1 MNEIYNYPFDW
12 DFIDDSGNL
21 ISISQQQNQGI
32 DKETM
37 QNAID
42 TSLDTI
48 HLTGEDL
55 IYTLTVNGKTA
66 GQIVI
71 PKDQFLKD
79 IQYNQ
84 ETKSLEF
91 IFETENGVKNITINL
106 NDLIDIYEAG
116 NGIDLEN
123 GKFNI
128 KISDSTE
135 SYLEVSADGIKVVG
149 IDAALSLKADKEQV
163 YTKEESDSKYLT
175 EHQDVSNLAT
185 KESLENVSKDLN
197 DLTDN
202 VPTLNYV
209 NENFDNINNKF
220 SDYALKQDIP
230 SLEGYVK
237 EDALSDMETKTNANN
252 IYQPKGDYA
261 LRDEIPT
268 KLSELEN
275 DVPYLTQHQDISNL
289 ATKEELN
296 EIKAIIVILENR
308 IKILERRVLN
318 KNEFDKAISS
328 LVEGETA
335 DIILLNNLVIGVDD
349 ENNLIIP
356 KDCTVNL
363 NLNGNN
369 IVFEKDDILFR
380 VNGTLNINCNGGSI
394 KGVGY
399 VASANVGGTVNV
411 ENGNYENDVTCFQ
424 ANGGILNIYDGM
436 FKVTSEEY
444 GTKYTLN
451 HIDSK
456 KNDGLISVKGG
467 TFVNYDPSNSN
478 SENPPMNFVAE
489 GYTVIS
495 ENVGDDVYYKVVKE

>member
-1 MNEIYNYPFDW
+1 M
-12 DFIDDSGNL
+12 
-21 ISISQQQNQGI
+21 
-32 DKETM
+32 
-37 QNAID
+37 
-42 TSLDTI
+42 
-48 HLTGEDL
+48 
-55 IYTLTVNGKTA
+55 
-66 GQIVI
+66 
-71 PKDQFLKD
+71 
-79 IQYNQ
+79 
-84 ETKSLEF
+84 
-91 IFETENGVKNITINL
+91 
-106 NDLIDIYEAG
+106 
-116 NGIDLEN
+116 
-123 GKFNI
+123 
-128 KISDSTE
+128 
-135 SYLEVSADGIKVVG
+135 
-149 IDAALSLKADKEQV
+149 

-209 NENFDNINNKF
+209 NENFNNINNKF

-252 IYQPKGDYA
+252 IYQPKGNYA

-318 KNEFDKAISS
+318 KNEFDNAISS
-328 LVEGETA
+328 LVDGEPA
-335 DIILLNNLVIGVDD
+335 AIILLNNLVIGVDD

-369 IVFEKDDILFR
+369 IVFEKDDILVR
-380 VNGTLNINCNGGSI
+380 VNGTLNINCDGGSI
-394 KGVGY
+394 KGGGY

-411 ENGNYENDVTCFQ
+411 EDGNYENDVTCFQ

-489 GYTVIS
+489 GYTVIN